1 MRQLPPS
8 FDNSSF
14 DDSSHPIVLVSASPV
29 ALLGHI
35 DPSLS
40 PVKQSSLHS
49 TVHIVVSPN
58 CFIFPDRLPDPLAFL
73 PRSPTRDS
81 SHGSP
86 AASPVKHRSSR
97 ALSVNR
103 AGTKRKRGS
112 SPSPSPCPTR
122 SVGNQTPNPLLSVRR
137 PAERI
142 LPPKTPDHR
151 QRASPYDSRV
161 FTSSDGEW
169 STLPQNKSRVSVS
182 KIPTSFSQNSFR
194 IPSLK
199 LPGIGNQ
206 APKKS
211 WLLTTF
217 QPPPPLKVPNL
228 INTSEA
234 RENLKEEDARISFL
248 ETMNNSSS
256 QTVVENEND
265 EQVSL
270 DRFDNKPP
278 LSAS

>member
-1 MRQLPPS
+1 M
-8 FDNSSF
+8 
-14 DDSSHPIVLVSASPV
+14 
-29 ALLGHI
+29 
-35 DPSLS
+35 
-40 PVKQSSLHS
+40 
-49 TVHIVVSPN
+49 VVSPN
-58 CFIFPDRLPDPLAFL
+58 LLSFPDRLPDPLAFL

-81 SHGSP
+81 SHRSP
-86 AASPVKHRSSR
+86 TASPVKRRSPG

-103 AGTKRKRGS
+103 AGTKRKRRP
-112 SPSPSPCPTR
+112 SPSPSPLCPTR
-122 SVGNQTPNPLLSVRR
+122 SVGNQTPNHLLTGRR
-137 PAERI
+137 PVERN

-161 FTSSDGEW
+161 FTSADGEW
-169 STLPQNKSRVSVS
+169 STLPKNKSRISVS
-182 KIPTSFSQNSFR
+182 KTPRPFMQNSFR

-206 APKKS
+206 ASKKS

-217 QPPPPLKVPNL
+217 QPPPPLRVPNL
-228 INTSEA
+228 ISTSEA
-234 RENLKEEDARISFL
+234 RKNLKEDGAWIPFL

-270 DRFDNKPP
+270 DRPDNMPR
-278 LSAS
+278 LSMS

>member
-1 MRQLPPS
+1 MRQLLPIFDNPS
-8 FDNSSF
+8 FDNSS
-14 DDSSHPIVLVSASPV
+14 HPIALVSVSPLAS
-29 ALLGHI
+29 LGHI

-49 TVHIVVSPN
+49 TVHIVASPN
-58 CFIFPDRLPDPLAFL
+58 RFIFPDRLSDPLAVL

-81 SHGSP
+81 LHGSP
-86 AASPVKHRSSR
+86 TASPIEHRSSG

-103 AGTKRKRGS
+103 AGTKRKRQS
-112 SPSPSPCPTR
+112 SPSPSPCTR
-122 SVGNQTPNPLLSVRR
+122 SVGNQIPDHLLSVRR

-151 QRASPYDSRV
+151 QRASPYDSRA

-182 KIPTSFSQNSFR
+182 KTPTSFMQNSFR

-206 APKKS
+206 ASKKS

-234 RENLKEEDARISFL
+234 RENLKDDDARIPFL

-278 LSAS
+278 LSVS